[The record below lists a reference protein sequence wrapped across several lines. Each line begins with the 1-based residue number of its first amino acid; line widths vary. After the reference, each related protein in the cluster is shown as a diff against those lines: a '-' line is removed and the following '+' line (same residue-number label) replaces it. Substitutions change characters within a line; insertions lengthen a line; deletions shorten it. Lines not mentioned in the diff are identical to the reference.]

1 VDPFTKTH
9 GQGTLFGNTVLR
21 RYVGSTQFVKNAA
34 SDEEVKKFQ
43 QVLELFR
50 RYGSQ
55 YDMDYLLMAAQ
66 GYQESRLDQ
75 GAKSHVG
82 ALGVMQV
89 MPSTGKELK
98 VGDVSQLEPNIHA
111 GVKYIRFMIDQH
123 FAKEPMDQLNKG
135 LFAFAAYNAG
145 PARVQQLRKEAAS
158 RGLNP
163 NIWFNNVEVVAADRI
178 GAETVTY
185 VSNIFKYYIAY
196 KLLTEQA
203 EERRKARE
211 ALKKG

>member
-1 VDPFTKTH
+1 MFVT
-9 GQGTLFGNTVLR
+9 GALLSVRQG
-21 RYVGSTQFVKNAA
+21 
-34 SDEEVKKFQ
+34 
-43 QVLELFR
+43 VLELLQPRESTSFAVA
-50 RYGSQ
+50 YIVLAISLVLESIS
-55 YDMDYLLMAAQ
+55 LL
-66 GYQESRLDQ
+66 R
-75 GAKSHVG
+75 
-82 ALGVMQV
+82 
-89 MPSTGKELK
+89 
-98 VGDVSQLEPNIHA
+98 
-111 GVKYIRFMIDQH
+111 
-123 FAKEPMDQLNKG
+123 
-135 LFAFAAYNAG
+135 AY
-145 PARVQQLRKEAAS
+145 QQLRKEAAS